1 MAQHKEIE
9 FEREMCEHLEAHG
22 WLYSE
27 NDDLYDV
34 ESALVPADVFSWLQE
49 TQTAAFEK
57 FVKPGSPD
65 EDKRRRMLLERL
77 VTSLDKPMTDREG
90 ALRTLRKGF
99 YVAGLGAGSAKF
111 DMMQARPETSLNAA
125 TMARYK
131 ANRLRVMR
139 QVYYGDGNRSIDLV
153 FFLNGVPVAT
163 AEVKTENTQTVEN
176 AKAQYKARSLSA
188 KGKKPYALLGNG
200 TRALV
205 HFAVSEDEVWMTT
218 KLDGPRTRFLPFNR
232 GTDDGGAGNTLNPKG
247 QRTAYFW
254 EQVLQRDAWLAILSR
269 FIWISES
276 RTKDQSG
283 RQKRAYTLIF
293 PRFHQWDVVEKLEQ
307 AVTAPDPDRRFL
319 IQHSAGSGK
328 TNSIAWT
335 AHRMARLQVD
345 NQKLFDSVIVVTDR
359 NVLDAQL
366 QEAIRQID
374 TDSQSI
380 VATIDDKTIRD
391 SGTGSKSGALAQ
403 ALESGKLIIVVTI
416 QTFPFILEQIQST
429 DVFTGKKFAVIADEA
444 HSSQSGQSAAKL
456 KSVLTSEQQEEL
468 AETGE
473 VEVDA
478 EQMMINRMLSDDLK
492 ARASHEGIS
501 FFAFT
506 ATPKKK
512 TLELFG
518 HRDSDEAEPK
528 PFHLY
533 SMKQAIEEEF
543 ILDVLRGYRT
553 YKMYFD
559 LAERVEGALDIEV
572 EESKAKKAVMQ
583 WVRVNPTT
591 IAQKAAI
598 IVEHFREN
606 VAHLLDSTAKA
617 MVVSPSRLGAVRYK
631 REIDRYIKARG
642 LGYETLV
649 AFSGTVEDSET
660 SAELGL
666 ESLTEGTMN
675 AGVRDLRQEFK
686 SDQYRVMIVANKFQ
700 TGFDQP
706 LLCAMYVDKKLSGI
720 TAVQTLSR
728 LNRTHTTAKGTKK
741 TALTTQ
747 VVDFVNDPA
756 DIQEAFEPY
765 FLDAQIDEST
775 DPNLIWDII
784 SKLDGADIYELDEV
798 EQVASA
804 FLLEG
809 TCRGSKV
816 NGKIAAGLGPA
827 KKRYRDRL
835 KHAQLR
841 EDRIELDELEIFR
854 KNTTSFLSFYDFITQ
869 VVDYEDLELAKKA
882 IYLRLLAPHLRD
894 TEVSDK
900 IDLSDVEL
908 TRLQLVEEKPVDIDI
923 SAGGTVTGASAVASA
938 DPRDP
943 NLVALLEVVRELS
956 ALLGESEETTR
967 GAVATIVSKLGDDET
982 LVKQA
987 LSNSESQFQESP
999 DLHTGTDDAVLAA
1012 GDVLSR
1018 FSEVIFSGNESAD
1031 RARHLIARAFH
1042 RLHNSDR
1049 TFPSDMLSASPH
1061 GPVDYRNPPEPI
1073 QVQVDATRID
1083 R

>member
-1 MAQHKEIE
+1 MAQHNEIE
-9 FEREMCEHLEAHG
+9 FERELCEYLAANG

-34 ESALVPADVFSWLQE
+34 ERALIPEDVFAWLQE
-49 TQTAAFEK
+49 TQQVAFDR
-57 FVKPGSPD
+57 FVKLGSPD
-65 EDKRRRMLLERL
+65 EAKLRRLLLDRL
-77 VTSLDKPMTDREG
+77 AASLDKQMTDREG

-99 YVAGLGAGSAKF
+99 NVAGMGAGSAKF
-111 DMMQARPETSLNAA
+111 DMMQARPETALNPA
-125 TMARYK
+125 THIRYD

-139 QVYYGDGNRSIDLV
+139 QVHYGDGNKSIDLV

-176 AKAQYKARSLSA
+176 AKAQYKARSLGE
-188 KGKKPYALLGNG
+188 KGRKPYALLGNG

-205 HFAVSEDEVWMTT
+205 HFALSEDEVWMTT
-218 KLDGPRTRFLPFNR
+218 KLDRLKTRFLPFNR
-232 GTDDGGAGNTLNPKG
+232 GTEDGGAGNALNPHG

-276 RTKDQSG
+276 RTKDQTG
-283 RQKRAYTLIF
+283 RQKRSYTLIF
-293 PRFHQWDVVEKLEQ
+293 PRFHQWDVVEKLER

-335 AHRMARLQVD
+335 AHRLARLQVD

-374 TDSQSI
+374 TDNQSI

-403 ALESGKLIIVVTI
+403 ALESGKLIVVVTI
-416 QTFPFILEQIQST
+416 QTFPFILDQLQSA
-429 DVFTGKKFAVIADEA
+429 DAFAGKKFAVLADEA
-444 HSSQSGQSAAKL
+444 HSSQSGQTAARL
-456 KSVLTSEQQEEL
+456 KSVLTAEQQEEL

-478 EQMMINRMLSDDLK
+478 EQMMIDRLLAGDMK

-518 HRDSDEAEPK
+518 HSDGDEAEPK

-559 LAERVEGALDIEV
+559 LAERIEGALDTEV
-572 EESKAKKAVMQ
+572 DESKAKKAVMQ

-606 VAHLLDSTAKA
+606 VAHLLDGSAKA

-631 REIDRYIKARG
+631 REIDRYIKAQG
-642 LGYETLV
+642 LDYGTLV
-649 AFSGTVEDSET
+649 AFSGTVEDGST

-666 ESLTEGTMN
+666 ENLTEATMN
-675 AGVRDLRQEFK
+675 GAARDLRQAFK
-686 SDQYRVMIVANKFQ
+686 SDQYRIMIVANKFQ

-706 LLCAMYVDKKLSGI
+706 LLSAMYVDKKLSGI

-728 LNRTHTTAKGTKK
+728 LNRTHTTTVGTKK
-741 TALTTQ
+741 TAMTTQ

-765 FLDAQIDEST
+765 YNVARIDEST
-775 DPNLIWDII
+775 DPNLIWDIL
-784 SKLDGADIYELDEV
+784 SRLDAADIYEAEEI
-798 EQVASA
+798 EQVAHA

-809 TCRGSKV
+809 TGKGSKV

-827 KKRYRDRL
+827 KKRYRERL
-835 KHAQLR
+835 KHARLR
-841 EDRIELDELEIFR
+841 GDRIELNELELFR
-854 KNTTSFLSFYDFITQ
+854 KNVTSFLSFYDFITQ
-869 VVDYEDLELAKKA
+869 VVDYEDLDLAKKA
-882 IYLRLLAPHLRD
+882 IYLRLLASNLHD
-894 TEVSDK
+894 VEVSAS

-908 TRLQLVEEKPVDIDI
+908 TRLQLVEEQPVDIDI

-938 DPRDP
+938 EARDP
-943 NLVALLEVVRELS
+943 NMVALLEVVRELS
-956 ALLGESEETTR
+956 ALIGESEQTTS
-967 GAVATIVSKLGDDET
+967 GAVATIMSKLGEDET

-987 LSNSESQFQESP
+987 RTNSESQFEESP
-999 DLHTGTDDAVLAA
+999 DLHAGTDDAVLAA

-1018 FSEVIFSGNESAD
+1018 FSEVIFAGNEASE
-1031 RARHLIARAFH
+1031 RARHLIARAFY
-1042 RLHNSDR
+1042 RTQNSD
-1049 TFPSDMLSASPH
+1049 LSVVNEVASSAGH
-1061 GPVDYRNPPEPI
+1061 RRLVE
-1073 QVQVDATRID
+1073 
-1083 R
+1083 

>member
-1 MAQHKEIE
+1 MTGQHKEIE
-9 FEREMCEHLEAHG
+9 FERELSEHLAAND
-22 WLYSE
+22 WFYSE

-34 ESALVPADVFSWLQE
+34 ERALVPEDVFAWLQE

-57 FVKPGSPD
+57 FVQPGSRD
-65 EDKRRRMLLERL
+65 EDKRRRMLLDRL
-77 VTSLDKPMTDREG
+77 VASLDKPMTDREG

-99 YVAGLGAGSAKF
+99 NVAGLGAGSAKF
-111 DMMQARPETSLNAA
+111 DMMQARPETSLNPA

-139 QVYYGDGNRSIDLV
+139 QVHYGDGNKSIDLV
-153 FFLNGVPVAT
+153 FLLNGIPVAT

-176 AKAQYKARSLSA
+176 AKAQYKARLLGA

-218 KLDGPRTRFLPFNR
+218 KLDGPKTRFLPFNR
-232 GTDDGGAGNTLNPKG
+232 GTEDGGAGNALNPNG

-269 FIWISES
+269 YIWISES
-276 RTKDQSG
+276 RTKDETG
-283 RQKRAYTLIF
+283 RQRHSYTLIF
-293 PRFHQWDVVEKLEQ
+293 PRFHQWDVVQKLER
-307 AVTAPDPDRRFL
+307 AVTAPDLDRRFL

-345 NQKLFDSVIVVTDR
+345 NQKLFDTVIVVTDR

-380 VATIDDKTIRD
+380 VATIDDKTIRE

-416 QTFPFILEQIQST
+416 QTFPFILDQIQSA
-429 DVFTGKKFAVIADEA
+429 DVFAGKKFAVIADEA
-444 HSSQSGQSAAKL
+444 HSSQSGQTAAKL
-456 KSVLTSEQQEEL
+456 KSVLTTEQQEEFD
-468 AETGE
+468 ETGE

-478 EQMMINRMLSDDLK
+478 EQMMIDQMLRDEMK
-492 ARASHEGIS
+492 ARASHEGIT

-518 HRDSDEAEPK
+518 HRTSDEGEPQ

-553 YKMYFD
+553 YKMFFD
-559 LAERVEGALDIEV
+559 LGERIAGSLDTEV
-572 EESKAKKAVMQ
+572 EEDKAKKAVMQ

-591 IAQKAAI
+591 IAQKSAI
-598 IVEHFREN
+598 IVEHFKEN
-606 VAHLLDSTAKA
+606 VAHLLDGHAKA
-617 MVVSPSRLGAVRYK
+617 MVVSPNRLGAVRYK

-642 LGYETLV
+642 LGYGTLV

-666 ESLTEGTMN
+666 ETLTEGTMN
-675 AGVRDLRQEFK
+675 GAARDLRQEFK

-728 LNRTHTTAKGTKK
+728 LNRTHTTQKGTKK
-741 TALTTQ
+741 TSLSTQ
-747 VVDFVNDPA
+747 VVDFVNDPV

-765 FLDAQIDEST
+765 YADANIDEST
-775 DPNLIWDII
+775 DPNLIWDIV
-784 SKLDGADIYELDEV
+784 SKLDGADIYEIEEI
-798 EQVASA
+798 EQVANA
-804 FLLEG
+804 FIAEG
-809 TCRGSKV
+809 TGKGSKV
-816 NGKIAAGLGPA
+816 NAKIAAGLGPA
-827 KKRYRDRL
+827 KKRYREQLQHARRQEDRL
-835 KHAQLR
+835 
-841 EDRIELDELEIFR
+841 DLDELVLFR
-854 KNTTSFLSFYDFITQ
+854 KNVTSFLNFYDFISQ
-869 VVDYEDLELAKKA
+869 VVDYEDVDLAMKA
-882 IYLRLLAPHLRD
+882 IYLRLLSPHLRD
-894 TEVSDK
+894 TEVSET

-908 TRLQLVEEKPVDIDI
+908 TRLQLVEEQPVDIDI
-923 SAGGTVTGASAVASA
+923 SAGGSITGASQTGSGE
-938 DPRDP
+938 PRDP
-943 NLVALLEVVRELS
+943 NMVALLAVVRELS
-956 ALLGESEETTR
+956 AMIGESEATTE
-967 GAVATIVSKLGDDET
+967 GAVATIVSKLGEDET

-987 LSNSESQFQESP
+987 HSNSETQFEESP
-999 DLHTGTDDAVLAA
+999 DLQMRTDWALLAA
-1012 GDVLSR
+1012 GEVFSGL
-1018 FSEVIFSGNESAD
+1018 SEVVFAGDAD
-1031 RARHLIARAFH
+1031 SERARQLIGRAF
-1042 RLHNSDR
+1042 
-1049 TFPSDMLSASPH
+1049 
-1061 GPVDYRNPPEPI
+1061 YRAQNR
-1073 QVQVDATRID
+1073 V
-1083 R
+1083 

>member
-1 MAQHKEIE
+1 MAQHNEIE
-9 FEREMCEHLEAHG
+9 FERELCEYLAAND
-22 WLYSE
+22 WFYSE

-34 ESALVPADVFSWLQE
+34 ERALVPADVFAWLQE
-49 TQTAAFEK
+49 TQSAAFEK

-65 EDKRRRMLLERL
+65 EEKRRRMLLDRL
-77 VTSLDKPMTDREG
+77 TASLDKPMTDREG

-99 YVAGLGAGSAKF
+99 NVAGLGAGSAKF
-111 DMMQARPETSLNAA
+111 DMMQARPETTLNPA
-125 TMARYK
+125 TLARYD

-139 QVYYGDGNRSIDLV
+139 QVHYGDGNKSIDLV
-153 FFLNGVPVAT
+153 FFLNGIPVAT

-176 AKAQYKARSLSA
+176 AKAQYRARSLGA

-218 KLDGPRTRFLPFNR
+218 KLDGPNTRFLPFNR
-232 GTDDGGAGNTLNPKG
+232 GTEDGGAGNALNPNG

-276 RTKDQSG
+276 RAKDQTG
-283 RQKRAYTLIF
+283 RQKRSYTLIF
-293 PRFHQWDVVEKLEQ
+293 PRFHQWDVVEKLES
-307 AVTAPDPDRRFL
+307 AVTAPEPDRRFL

-335 AHRMARLQVD
+335 AHRLARLQVD
-345 NQKLFDSVIVVTDR
+345 NKKLFDSVIVVTDR

-374 TDSQSI
+374 TDNQSI

-403 ALESGKLIIVVTI
+403 ALESGKLIVVVTI
-416 QTFPFILEQIQST
+416 QTFPFILDQLQST
-429 DVFTGKKFAVIADEA
+429 DAFTGKKFAVIADEA
-444 HSSQSGQSAAKL
+444 HSSQSGQTAAKL
-456 KSVLTSEQQEEL
+456 KSVLTTEQQEEL

-478 EQMMINRMLSDDLK
+478 EQMMINRMLSNELK

-518 HRDSDEAEPK
+518 HRDSDETEPK

-559 LAERVEGALDIEV
+559 LGEKVRGALDTEV

-606 VAHLLDSTAKA
+606 VAHLLDGTAKA

-631 REIDRYIKARG
+631 REIDRYIKAQG
-642 LGYETLV
+642 LGYGTLV
-649 AFSGTVEDSET
+649 AFSGTVDDAET
-660 SAELGL
+660 SADLGL
-666 ESLTEGTMN
+666 DTLTEGTMN
-675 AGVRDLRQEFK
+675 GAARDLRMEFK

-728 LNRTHTTAKGTKK
+728 LNRTHTTSKGTKK

-747 VVDFVNDPA
+747 VVDFVNDPSE
-756 DIQEAFEPY
+756 IQEAFEPY
-765 FLDAQIDEST
+765 YIDAQIDGST

-784 SKLDGADIYELDEV
+784 SKLDGADIYELEDV

-809 TCRGSKV
+809 TGKGSKV
-816 NGKIAAGLGPA
+816 NGKIAASLGPA
-827 KKRYRDRL
+827 KKRYRDRTR
-835 KHAQLR
+835 HAEMR
-841 EDRIELDELEIFR
+841 GDRIELDELELFR
-854 KNTTSFLSFYDFITQ
+854 KNTTAFLSFYDFMTQ
-869 VVDYEDLELAKKA
+869 VIDYEDLDLAKKA
-882 IYLRLLAPHLRD
+882 IYLRLLAPHLKD
-894 TEVSDK
+894 TEVSET
-900 IDLSDVEL
+900 IDLTDVEL
-908 TRLQLVEEKPVDIDI
+908 TRLQLVEEQPVDIDI

-938 DPRDP
+938 EPRDP
-943 NLVALLEVVRELS
+943 NMVALLEVVRELS
-956 ALLGESEETTR
+956 ALLGESEETTS
-967 GAVATIVSKLGDDET
+967 GAVATIMSMLGEDET

-987 LSNSESQFQESP
+987 HTNSESQFEESP
-999 DLHTGTDDAVLAA
+999 DLHAGTDDAVLAA

-1018 FSEVIFSGNESAD
+1018 FSEVIFSGDEASE
-1031 RARHLIARAFH
+1031 RARHLIAKAFY
-1042 RLHNSDR
+1042 RSQKFDLNPTDLA
-1049 TFPSDMLSASPH
+1049 LSPQFQNDFSHKCNKLSTTGTGEEQGAH
-1061 GPVDYRNPPEPI
+1061 
-1073 QVQVDATRID
+1073 
-1083 R
+1083 

>member
-1 MAQHKEIE
+1 MTGQHKELE
-9 FEREMCEHLEAHG
+9 FERELCEYLEAHS
-22 WLYSE
+22 WLYSD
-27 NDDLYDV
+27 NDEAYDV
-34 ESALVPADVFSWLQE
+34 ERALIPADVFDWLQE
-49 TQTAAFEK
+49 TQPVAFEK
-57 FVKPGSPD
+57 FIKPGSPD
-65 EDKRRRMLLERL
+65 EDKRRRTLLDRL
-77 VTSLDKPMTDREG
+77 VASLNKPMTDREG

-99 YVAGLGAGSAKF
+99 NVAGFGAGSAKF
-111 DMMQARPETSLNAA
+111 DMMQARPETTLNPA
-125 TMARYK
+125 TLARYD

-139 QVYYGDGNRSIDLV
+139 QVHYGDANKSIDLV
-153 FFLNGVPVAT
+153 FFLNGIPVAT

-176 AKAQYKARSLSA
+176 AKAQYKARSLGA
-188 KGKKPYALLGNG
+188 KGTKPYALLGNG

-218 KLDGPRTRFLPFNR
+218 KLNGPRTRFLPFNR
-232 GTDDGGAGNTLNPKG
+232 GTEDGGAGNALNPDG

-269 FIWISES
+269 YIWISET

-283 RQKRAYTLIF
+283 RQKRSYTLIF
-293 PRFHQWDVVEKLEQ
+293 PRFHQWDVVEKLEC
-307 AVTAPDPDRRFL
+307 AVTAPVPDRRFL

-335 AHRMARLQVD
+335 AHRLARLQVD
-345 NQKLFDSVIVVTDR
+345 NKKLFDSVIVVTDR

-403 ALESGKLIIVVTI
+403 ALESGKLIVVVTI
-416 QTFPFILEQIQST
+416 QTFPFILDQLQSA
-429 DVFTGKKFAVIADEA
+429 DAFTGKKFAVIADEA
-444 HSSQSGQSAAKL
+444 HSSQSGQTAAKL
-456 KSVLTSEQQEEL
+456 KSVLTTEQQDEL

-478 EQMMINRMLSDDLK
+478 EQMMINRMLSNELK

-518 HRDSDEAEPK
+518 HRYNDETEPK

-559 LAERVEGALDIEV
+559 LGEKVRGSLDIEV

-606 VAHLLDSTAKA
+606 VAHLLDGTAKA

-631 REIDRYIKARG
+631 REIDRYIKAQG
-642 LGYETLV
+642 LGYGTLV
-649 AFSGTVEDSET
+649 AFSGTVEDAET

-666 ESLTEGTMN
+666 ETLTEGTMN
-675 AGVRDLRQEFK
+675 GAARDLRIEFK

-728 LNRTHTTAKGTKK
+728 LNRTHTTSKGTRK

-756 DIQEAFEPY
+756 EIQEAFEPY
-765 FLDAQIDEST
+765 FIDAQIDEST

-784 SKLDGADIYELDEV
+784 SKLDGADIYELEEV

-809 TCRGSKV
+809 TGKGSKV

-827 KKRYRDRL
+827 KKRYRNRSR
-835 KHAQLR
+835 HAEMQG
-841 EDRIELDELEIFR
+841 DRIELDELELFR
-854 KNTTSFLSFYDFITQ
+854 KNTTAFLSFYDFMTQ
-869 VVDYEDLELAKKA
+869 VIDYEDLNLAKKA
-882 IYLRLLAPHLRD
+882 IYLRLLAPHLKD
-894 TEVSDK
+894 TEVSET
-900 IDLSDVEL
+900 IDLTHVEL
-908 TRLQLVEEKPVDIDI
+908 TRLQLVEEQPVDIDI

-938 DPRDP
+938 EPRDP
-943 NLVALLEVVRELS
+943 NMVALLEVVRELS
-956 ALLGESEETTR
+956 AMIGESEETTQ
-967 GAVATIVSKLGDDET
+967 GAVATILAKLGEDEI
-982 LVKQA
+982 LVQQA
-987 LSNSESQFQESP
+987 QSNSESQFEESP
-999 DLHTGTDDAVLAA
+999 DLQAGTDEAVLGA

-1018 FSEVIFSGNESAD
+1018 FSEIVFAGDAHAE
-1031 RARHLIARAFH
+1031 RARQLIGRAFYKSQ
-1042 RLHNSDR
+1042 RFDLHPTDI
-1049 TFPSDMLSASPH
+1049 TFDDHASFEGNNISKPTTNAARK
-1061 GPVDYRNPPEPI
+1061 Y
-1073 QVQVDATRID
+1073 
-1083 R
+1083 

>member
-1 MAQHKEIE
+1 MTGQHKEIE
-9 FEREMCEHLEAHG
+9 FERELSEHLEAHG
-22 WLYSE
+22 WLYSD
-27 NDDLYDV
+27 NDNLYDV
-34 ESALVPADVFSWLQE
+34 ERALVPADVFAWLQE
-49 TQTAAFEK
+49 TQPSAFEK

-65 EDKRRRMLLERL
+65 EDKRRRMLLDRL

-99 YVAGLGAGSAKF
+99 NVAGLGAGSAKF
-111 DMMQARPETSLNAA
+111 DMLQSSPETSLNPA
-125 TMARYK
+125 TMARYE
-131 ANRLRVMR
+131 ANRLRIMR
-139 QVYYGDGNRSIDLV
+139 QVHYGDGNKSIDLV
-153 FFLNGVPVAT
+153 FFVNGVPVAT

-176 AKAQYKARSLSA
+176 AKAQYKARSLGV

-205 HFAVSEDEVWMTT
+205 HFAVSEDEIWMTT

-232 GTDDGGAGNTLNPKG
+232 GTEDGGAGNALNPNG

-269 FIWISES
+269 FIWIKEE
-276 RTKDQSG
+276 RHKDQSG
-283 RQKRAYTLIF
+283 RQKRSYTLIF
-293 PRFHQWDVVEKLEQ
+293 PRYHQWDVVEKLER

-345 NQKLFDSVIVVTDR
+345 NRKLFDTVIVVTDR

-374 TDSQSI
+374 MDSQSI
-380 VATIDDKTIRD
+380 VATIDDKTIRE

-416 QTFPFILEQIQST
+416 QTFPFILDQIQST
-429 DVFTGKKFAVIADEA
+429 DVFAGKKFAVIADEA
-444 HSSQSGQSAAKL
+444 HSSQSGHTAAKL
-456 KSVLTSEQQEEL
+456 KSVLTTEQQEEL
-468 AETGE
+468 DETDE

-478 EQMMINRMLSDDLK
+478 EQMMIDRMLRDEMK
-492 ARASHEGIS
+492 ARASHEAIT

-518 HRDSDEAEPK
+518 HRESDEDDPQ

-553 YKMYFD
+553 YKMFFD
-559 LAERVEGALDIEV
+559 LGERIEGSLDTEV
-572 EESKAKKAVMQ
+572 EEDKAKKAVMQ

-591 IAQKAAI
+591 IAQKSAI

-606 VAHLLDSTAKA
+606 VAHLLDGAAKA
-617 MVVSPSRLGAVRYK
+617 MVVSPNRLGAVRYK
-631 REIDRYIKARG
+631 REIDRYIEARG
-642 LGYETLV
+642 LGYGTLV

-666 ESLTEGTMN
+666 ETLTEGTMN
-675 AGVRDLRQEFK
+675 GAARDLRQEFK

-728 LNRTHTTAKGTKK
+728 LNRTHTTQKGTKK
-741 TALTTQ
+741 TSLLTQ
-747 VVDFVNDPA
+747 VVDFVNEPT
-756 DIQEAFEPY
+756 DIQESFEPY
-765 FLDAQIDEST
+765 YADANIDEST
-775 DPNLIWDII
+775 DPNLIWDIV
-784 SKLDGADIYELDEV
+784 SKLDGADIYEV
-798 EQVASA
+798 EEIQQVANA
-804 FLLEG
+804 FITEG
-809 TCRGSKV
+809 TGKGSKV
-816 NGKIAAGLGPA
+816 NSKIAAGLGPA
-827 KKRYRDRL
+827 KKRYRERL
-835 KHAQLR
+835 QHARRQEERL
-841 EDRIELDELEIFR
+841 DIDELVLFR
-854 KNTTSFLSFYDFITQ
+854 KNVTSFLNFFDFISQ
-869 VVDYEDLELAKKA
+869 VVDYEDVDLAKKA

-894 TEVSDK
+894 TEVSEA

-908 TRLQLVEEKPVDIDI
+908 TRLQLVEEQPVDIDI
-923 SAGGTVTGASAVASA
+923 SAGGSITGSSAVASA
-938 DPRDP
+938 EPRDP
-943 NLVALLEVVRELS
+943 NIVALLEIVRELS
-956 ALLGESEETTR
+956 ALIGESEETTR
-967 GAVATIVSKLGDDET
+967 GAVATIVSKLGEDET

-987 LSNSESQFQESP
+987 RTNSESQFGESP
-999 DLHTGTDDAVLAA
+999 DLHAGTDDAVLAA
-1012 GDVLSR
+1012 GDVLNR
-1018 FSEVIFSGNESAD
+1018 FSEVIFSGDETAQRSRD
-1031 RARHLIARAFH
+1031 LIARAFH
-1042 RLHNSDR
+1042 RLQN
-1049 TFPSDMLSASPH
+1049 AEQ
-1061 GPVDYRNPPEPI
+1061 PVT
-1073 QVQVDATRID
+1073 VDKLGRHTTV
-1083 R
+1083 

>member
-1 MAQHKEIE
+1 MTGQHKEVE
-9 FEREMCEHLEAHG
+9 FERELCEHLAAHG

-27 NDDLYDV
+27 NDDLFDV
-34 ESALVPADVFSWLQE
+34 ERALVPEDVFAWLQA
-49 TQTAAFEK
+49 TQQAALEK
-57 FVKPGSPD
+57 FTKPGSPD
-65 EDKRRRMLLERL
+65 EGKRRRMLLDRL
-77 VTSLDKPMTDREG
+77 VASLDKPMTDREG

-99 YVAGLGAGSAKF
+99 NVAGLGAGSAKF
-111 DMMQARPETSLNAA
+111 DMMQARPETSLNPA
-125 TMARYK
+125 TIARYE

-139 QVYYGDGNRSIDLV
+139 QVHYGDGNKSIDLV

-163 AEVKTENTQTVEN
+163 AELKTENTQTVEN
-176 AKAQYKARSLSA
+176 AKAQYKARSQGT

-218 KLDGPRTRFLPFNR
+218 KLDGGKTRFLPFNR
-232 GTDDGGAGNTLNPKG
+232 GTEDGGAGNALNPRG
-247 QRTAYFW
+247 QRTSYFW

-269 FIWISES
+269 FIWISEA
-276 RTKDQSG
+276 RTKNQHG
-283 RQKRAYTLIF
+283 RQKHSYTLIF
-293 PRFHQWDVVEKLEQ
+293 PRFHQWDVVEKLGR

-345 NQKLFDSVIVVTDR
+345 DKKLFDTVIVVTDR

-380 VATIDDKTIRD
+380 VATIDDKTIRE

-416 QTFPFILEQIQST
+416 QTFPFILDQIQGT
-429 DVFTGKKFAVIADEA
+429 DVFAGKKFAVIADEA
-444 HSSQSGQSAAKL
+444 HSSQSGQTAAKL
-456 KSVLTSEQQEEL
+456 KSVLTTEQQEEL
-468 AETGE
+468 DETGE

-478 EQMMINRMLSDDLK
+478 EQMMIDRMLRDEMK
-492 ARASHEGIS
+492 ARASHEAIT

-559 LAERVEGALDIEV
+559 LGEKVQGSLDTEV
-572 EESKAKKAVMQ
+572 EEDKAKKAVMQ

-591 IAQKAAI
+591 IAQKSAI
-598 IVEHFREN
+598 IVEHFKEN
-606 VAHLLDSTAKA
+606 VAHLLDGTAKA
-617 MVVSPSRLGAVRYK
+617 MVVSPNRLGAVRYK
-631 REIDRYIKARG
+631 REIDRYIKTQG
-642 LGYETLV
+642 LDYGTLV
-649 AFSGTVEDSET
+649 AFSGTVEDADT
-660 SAELGL
+660 STELGL
-666 ESLTEGTMN
+666 ESLTEATMN
-675 AGVRDLRQEFK
+675 GAARDLRQEFK

-706 LLCAMYVDKKLSGI
+706 LLSAMYVDKKLSGI

-728 LNRTHTTAKGTKK
+728 LNRTHTTQKGTKK
-741 TALTTQ
+741 TAMTTQ

-765 FLDAQIDEST
+765 YADARIDETT
-775 DPNLIWDII
+775 DPNLIWDIV
-784 SKLDGADIYELDEV
+784 SKLDGADIYEIAEI
-798 EQVASA
+798 EQVANS
-804 FLLEG
+804 FITEG
-809 TCRGSKV
+809 TGKGSKV
-816 NGKIAAGLGPA
+816 NAKIAAGLGPA
-827 KKRYRDRL
+827 KKRYRERLNHARRQEDRL
-835 KHAQLR
+835 
-841 EDRIELDELEIFR
+841 DLDELVLFR
-854 KNTTSFLSFYDFITQ
+854 KNVTSFLSFYDFISQ
-869 VVDYEDLELAKKA
+869 VVDYEDVNLAKKA

-894 TEVSDK
+894 TELSEV

-908 TRLQLVEEKPVDIDI
+908 TRLQLVEEQPVDIDI
-923 SAGGTVTGASAVASA
+923 SAGGEITGASQPGSGE
-938 DPRDP
+938 PRDP
-943 NLVALLEVVRELS
+943 KMVALLQVVQELS
-956 ALLGESEETTR
+956 AMIGESEETTQ
-967 GAVATIVSKLGDDET
+967 GAVSTILSKLGEDET
-982 LVKQA
+982 LVRQA
-987 LSNSESQFQESP
+987 RSNSESQFEESP
-999 DLHTGTDDAVLAA
+999 DLQSGTDDAVLGA

-1018 FSEVIFSGNESAD
+1018 VGEIIFAGDANSE
-1031 RARHLIARAFH
+1031 RARQLIAKAFY
-1042 RLHNSDR
+1042 RSQNRESP
-1049 TFPSDMLSASPH
+1049 PSTDS
-1061 GPVDYRNPPEPI
+1061 N
-1073 QVQVDATRID
+1073 
-1083 R
+1083 

>member
-1 MAQHKEIE
+1 MTGQHKEIE
-9 FEREMCEHLEAHG
+9 FERELCEYLAANG
-22 WLYSE
+22 WLYSV

-34 ESALVPADVFSWLQE
+34 ERALVPADVFAWLQE
-49 TQTAAFEK
+49 TQPAAFEK
-57 FVKPGSPD
+57 FIKPGSPD
-65 EDKRRRMLLERL
+65 EDKRRRMLLDRL
-77 VTSLDKPMTDREG
+77 VASLDKPMTDREG

-99 YVAGLGAGSAKF
+99 NVAGLGAGSAKF
-111 DMMQARPETSLNAA
+111 DMMQARPETTLNPA
-125 TMARYK
+125 TLARYD

-139 QVYYGDGNRSIDLV
+139 QVHYGDGNKSIDLV

-176 AKAQYKARSLSA
+176 AKQQYRERVLQP
-188 KGKKPYALLGNG
+188 KGKKPFALLGNG

-218 KLDGPRTRFLPFNR
+218 KLDGPKTRFLPFNR
-232 GTDDGGAGNTLNPKG
+232 GTEDGGAGNALNPNG
-247 QRTAYFW
+247 QKTAYFW

-276 RTKDQSG
+276 RTKDERG
-283 RQKRAYTLIF
+283 RQKRSYTLIF
-293 PRFHQWDVVEKLEQ
+293 PRFHQWDVVEKLGH

-345 NQKLFDSVIVVTDR
+345 NKKLFDTVIVVTDR

-380 VATIDDKTIRD
+380 VATIDDKTIRE

-416 QTFPFILEQIQST
+416 QTFPFILDQLQSA
-429 DVFTGKKFAVIADEA
+429 DVFAGKKFAVIADEA
-444 HSSQSGQSAAKL
+444 HSSQSGQTAAKL
-456 KSVLTSEQQEEL
+456 KSVLTTEQQEEL
-468 AETGE
+468 DETGE

-478 EQMMINRMLSDDLK
+478 EQMMIDRLLRDEMK
-492 ARASHEGIS
+492 ARASHEGIT

-518 HRDSDEAEPK
+518 HRDNDEAEPK

-543 ILDVLRGYRT
+543 ILDILRGYRT

-559 LAERVEGALDIEV
+559 LSERIAGSLDTEV
-572 EESKAKKAVMQ
+572 EEDKAKKALMQ

-591 IAQKAAI
+591 IAQKSAV

-606 VAHLLDSTAKA
+606 VAHLLDGTAKA
-617 MVVSPSRLGAVRYK
+617 MVVSPNRLGAVRYK
-631 REIDRYIKARG
+631 REIDRYIKSRG
-642 LGYETLV
+642 LDYGTLV
-649 AFSGTVEDSET
+649 AFSGTVEDSKI

-666 ESLTEGTMN
+666 ETLTEASMN
-675 AGVRDLRQEFK
+675 GAARDLRQEFK

-728 LNRTHTTAKGTKK
+728 LNRTHTTQKGTKK
-741 TALTTQ
+741 TSLLTQ
-747 VVDFVNDPA
+747 VVDFVNEPT

-765 FLDAQIDEST
+765 YADAQIDELT
-775 DPNLIWDII
+775 DPNLIWDMV
-784 SKLDGADIYELDEV
+784 SKLDGADIYEIEEV
-798 EQVASA
+798 EQAATA
-804 FLLEG
+804 FFTEG
-809 TCRGSKV
+809 TGKGSKV
-816 NGKIAAGLGPA
+816 NGKIASGLGPA
-827 KKRYRDRL
+827 KKRYQDRL
-835 KHAQLR
+835 NHARRQ
-841 EDRIELDELEIFR
+841 EDRFDLDELALFR
-854 KNTTSFLSFYDFITQ
+854 KNVTSFLSFYDFITQ
-869 VVDYEDLELAKKA
+869 VVDYEDLDLAKKA

-894 TEVSDK
+894 DVVSET
-900 IDLSDVEL
+900 IDLSNVEL
-908 TRLQLVEEKPVDIDI
+908 TRLQLVEEQAVDIDI
-923 SAGGTVTGASAVASA
+923 SAGGAITGSNQPGSGE
-938 DPRDP
+938 PRDP
-943 NLVALLEVVRELS
+943 NMVALLDVVRELS
-956 ALLGESEETTR
+956 AMLGESEETAR
-967 GAVATIVSKLGDDET
+967 GAVTTIISKLGEDET
-982 LVKQA
+982 LVRQA
-987 LSNSESQFQESP
+987 KSNSESQFEESP
-999 DLHTGTDDAVLAA
+999 DLHSGTDEAVLGA

-1018 FSEVIFSGNESAD
+1018 VSEIIFAGDANSE
-1031 RARHLIARAFH
+1031 RARQLIARAFY
-1042 RLHNSDR
+1042 RSQQISD
-1049 TFPSDMLSASPH
+1049 SSAE
-1061 GPVDYRNPPEPI
+1061 NK
-1073 QVQVDATRID
+1073 
-1083 R
+1083 